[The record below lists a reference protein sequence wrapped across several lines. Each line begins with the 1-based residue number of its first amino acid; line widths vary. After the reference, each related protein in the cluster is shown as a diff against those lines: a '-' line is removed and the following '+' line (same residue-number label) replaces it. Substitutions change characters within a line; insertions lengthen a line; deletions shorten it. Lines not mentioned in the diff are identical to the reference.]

1 MIQAIP
7 ALLILGLR
15 ASCVL
20 FLLAYPLST
29 FLWRLFTKP
38 WVTQPLKE
46 GLSYLLQPLAL
57 LEAKRLYSEAIAELG
72 PPPAPRFDINEA
84 SFAQLCEL
92 EGVGATRAH
101 EILAY
106 REEYGRFRRMEELGL
121 IKGVGVKTFKLLC
134 ERFEVPEEEARKRS
148 PQLSHQLLSA
158 QLIQA
163 IPPSIPPSISS
174 LPALEPQELPLVDNE
189 LELDLKPK
197 LELEPQALE
206 LNDSGSEQRD
216 V

>member
-15 ASCVL
+15 ASCVV
-20 FLLAYPLST
+20 FLLAYPLSAA
-29 FLWRLFTKP
+29 LWRLFTKP

-57 LEAKRLYSEAIAELG
+57 LEAKRLYSEVIAELG

-158 QLIQA
+158 RLIQA
-163 IPPSIPPSISS
+163 IPPSLPS
-174 LPALEPQELPLVDNE
+174 LAALEPRELPLVE
-189 LELDLKPK
+189 PEPEPEPK
-197 LELEPQALE
+197 LHAVD
-206 LNDSGSEQRD
+206 LNDPKPEQSD
-216 V
+216 A